1 MRNKTSRARQLPF
14 DLGTFLLTT
23 MNIRP
28 IHDTDKTWINRILT
42 ERWGST
48 TIVTRGVLHE
58 ANELSGFI
66 AVEGSVPAGLLTY
79 CFDAGACEIV
89 SLDSLS
95 DGRGIGSSL
104 LKSVEQAAKKKRCDR
119 IWLITTNDN
128 LHALRFYQRRG
139 YVLVAVYRNAIE
151 RSRQLKPQIPIV
163 GSNGIPLRDEIEL
176 EKRL

>member
-1 MRNKTSRARQLPF
+1 M
-14 DLGTFLLTT
+14 TT
-23 MNIRP
+23 INVRSIY
-28 IHDTDKTWINRILT
+28 DADKTWINRILT
-42 ERWGST
+42 DRWGST
-48 TIVTRGVLHE
+48 TIITRGVLHA

-66 AVEGSVPAGLLTY
+66 AVEENVPVGLLTY
-79 CFDAGACEIV
+79 RFDAGACEIV

-104 LKSVEQAAKKKRCDR
+104 LKSVEQSAKEKRCSR

-139 YVLVAVYRNAIE
+139 YVLVAVHRDAME

-163 GSNGIPLRDEIEL
+163 GKDGIPLRDEIEL

>member
-1 MRNKTSRARQLPF
+1 MVS
-14 DLGTFLLTT
+14 
-23 MNIRP
+23 
-28 IHDTDKTWINRILT
+28 
-42 ERWGST
+42 
-48 TIVTRGVLHE
+48 RGVLHA
-58 ANELSGFI
+58 ANELPGFI
-66 AVEGSVPAGLLTY
+66 AIEGSIPVGILTY
-79 CFDAGACEIV
+79 RFDAGACEIV

-95 DGRGIGSSL
+95 DGREIGSSL
-104 LKSVEQAAKKKRCDR
+104 LKSVEQAAKETGCDR

-139 YVLVAVYRNAIE
+139 YVLVVVYRNAIE

>member
-1 MRNKTSRARQLPF
+1 MTI
-14 DLGTFLLTT
+14 

-28 IHDTDKTWINRILT
+28 VHDEDKTWINRILT

-48 TIVTRGVLHE
+48 TMVTRGVLHA
-58 ANELSGFI
+58 ANELPGFI
-66 AVEGSVPAGLLTY
+66 AIEGSIPVGILTY
-79 CFDAGACEIV
+79 RFDAGACEIV

-95 DGRGIGSSL
+95 DGREIGSSL
-104 LKSVEQAAKKKRCDR
+104 LKSVEQAAKEKRCDR

-139 YVLVAVYRNAIE
+139 YVLVAVYRDAIE
-151 RSRQLKPQIPIV
+151 RSRQLKPQIHIV